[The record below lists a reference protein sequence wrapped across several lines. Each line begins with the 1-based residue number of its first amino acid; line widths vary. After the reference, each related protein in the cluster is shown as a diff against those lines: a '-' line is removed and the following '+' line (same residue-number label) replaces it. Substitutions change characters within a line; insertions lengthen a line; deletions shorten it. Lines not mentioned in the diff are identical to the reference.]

1 MPTATT
7 AAAEQSEAPHGSA
20 IVARADVLVIGAGLA
35 GMTAAIALADAG
47 AQVEVV
53 ARGHA
58 ATHWTAGGFD
68 VAAPAGSSSP
78 KQGVKRLAARA
89 GHPYAIL
96 GDDVS
101 GALAALRI
109 VLAAEGLEYHGE
121 LGDSLR
127 AVPTAIGGTRR
138 AAILPTAQ
146 AGALNPWKPGERLV
160 VCGPAGF
167 KDFWPDAIVA
177 SLRRASVWGP
187 GADADA
193 ADNTADIR
201 PARIDALVVELP
213 GLAGRH
219 NLTALNLAHLFDDAR
234 WRIDALEHIARAIE
248 RNGAQRDGGRIALPA
263 MLGLADHATA
273 FDDASRI
280 LPLVSFEVPLV
291 SPSVPGLRLFGA
303 LRAALRRRGGR
314 MVIGEGVASVATDGR
329 RVTSVAM
336 AAAVRERVIRTGA
349 VVLATGGIAGGGLI
363 GRADGSLVEPVFE
376 LPVEAPPP
384 DAWLAADPFD
394 PAGHPLEAAGIRT
407 DTDLRPVDRRGKA
420 VLKNVAVVG
429 SMLAGQRYLSER
441 CGDGVAI
448 ASGHRA
454 ASVLAAK
461 RSVSPEPLHAVAEP
475 TPSTGQRERAGTHR

>member
-1 MPTATT
+1 
-7 AAAEQSEAPHGSA
+7 
-20 IVARADVLVIGAGLA
+20 
-35 GMTAAIALADAG
+35 
-47 AQVEVV
+47 
-53 ARGHA
+53 
-58 ATHWTAGGFD
+58 
-68 VAAPAGSSSP
+68 
-78 KQGVKRLAARA
+78 
-89 GHPYAIL
+89 
-96 GDDVS
+96 
-101 GALAALRI
+101 
-109 VLAAEGLEYHGE
+109 
-121 LGDSLR
+121 
-127 AVPTAIGGTRR
+127 
-138 AAILPTAQ
+138 
-146 AGALNPWKPGERLV
+146 
-160 VCGPAGF
+160 
-167 KDFWPDAIVA
+167 
-177 SLRRASVWGP
+177 
-187 GADADA
+187 
-193 ADNTADIR
+193 
-201 PARIDALVVELP
+201 
-213 GLAGRH
+213 
-219 NLTALNLAHLFDDAR
+219 
-234 WRIDALEHIARAIE
+234 
-248 RNGAQRDGGRIALPA
+248 
-263 MLGLADHATA
+263 MLGLADHAAA

-280 LPLVSFEVPLV
+280 LPLAPFEVPLV

-461 RSVSPEPLHAVAEP
+461 RSVSPEPLRAVAEP
-475 TPSTGQRERAGTHR
+475 TPSTGQRQRAGTHR